1 MFEWE
6 QFLDVAVCLQ
16 ELGDSNRGLSEAAYR
31 CAISRAYYGAYHSA
45 LSLAQNLGYVISPPK
60 RGGMSEHRK
69 LQVWYQNECANK
81 SLGKRISGKLRRLH
95 NWRKNADYKDID
107 ATTMDFKACCDSAI
121 NESISLIQ
129 QIHEYHNRY

>member
-45 LSLAQNLGYVISPPK
+45 LSLAQNLGYVIIS
-60 RGGMSEHRK
+60 RRK
-69 LQVWYQNECANK
+69 GAMP
-81 SLGKRISGKLRRLH
+81 G
-95 NWRKNADYKDID
+95 
-107 ATTMDFKACCDSAI
+107 
-121 NESISLIQ
+121 
-129 QIHEYHNRY
+129 